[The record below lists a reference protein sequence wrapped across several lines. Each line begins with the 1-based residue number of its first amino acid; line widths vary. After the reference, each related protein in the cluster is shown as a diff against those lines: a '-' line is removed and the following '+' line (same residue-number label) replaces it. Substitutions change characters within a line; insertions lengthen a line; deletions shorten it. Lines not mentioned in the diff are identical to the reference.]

1 MVQGRAR
8 REVVP
13 CDAKPVELGEPEP
26 PRRRTSP
33 GSSFALQFRIIISK
47 KLLHMRRSAQNRRA
61 EPAASVGTTQMDRM
75 LAGVRA
81 AGLKLTP
88 QRLAIVRELAEDES
102 HPTAQ
107 ELYERL
113 RPAMPTMSFATVY
126 NTLDALAAAGLC
138 AGLALSPGSS
148 RFDPNMEPH
157 HHLVCDRCGS
167 VRDVPSAPAADP
179 PEDDPVRRA
188 ISRVAPGFEVRS
200 VERILRGLCASCA
213 GDRANPPTRRERRV
227 EKRP

>member
-1 MVQGRAR
+1 
-8 REVVP
+8 
-13 CDAKPVELGEPEP
+13 
-26 PRRRTSP
+26 
-33 GSSFALQFRIIISK
+33 
-47 KLLHMRRSAQNRRA
+47 MRRSAQGRRT
-61 EPAASVGTTQMDRM
+61 EPAASVGSTQMQRM

-113 RPAMPTMSFATVY
+113 RPGLPTMSFATVY

-167 VRDVPSAPAADP
+167 VRDVPSSPAADP
-179 PEDDPVRRA
+179 AQEDADSVRRA

-200 VERILRGLCASCA
+200 VERILRGLCAPCA
-213 GDRANPPTRRERRV
+213 GDRAAPPRRERRV
-227 EKRP
+227 DKRL

>member
-1 MVQGRAR
+1 M
-8 REVVP
+8 
-13 CDAKPVELGEPEP
+13 
-26 PRRRTSP
+26 RRTS
-33 GSSFALQFRIIISK
+33 QD
-47 KLLHMRRSAQNRRA
+47 RRT
-61 EPAASVGTTQMDRM
+61 EPAASVEAAQSTPLDRM

-107 ELYERL
+107 ELFERL
-113 RPAMPTMSFATVY
+113 RPDLPTMSFATVY

-167 VRDVPSAPAADP
+167 VRDVPSAPAADVP
-179 PEDDPVRRA
+179 QADAEADSVRRA

-200 VERILRGLCASCA
+200 VERILRGLCADCA
-213 GDRANPPTRRERRV
+213 GDHAAPPRHDRRA